1 MKQVEGKYAKE
12 ILKSPYKKIITSTK
26 NKYYIMEDKKSLRI
40 LERVMNGEDVTRR
53 GKSVV

>member
-12 ILKSPYKKIITSTK
+12 ILKSPFKRIITSTK

-40 LERVMNGEDVTRR
+40 LERVMNGEDVTKR